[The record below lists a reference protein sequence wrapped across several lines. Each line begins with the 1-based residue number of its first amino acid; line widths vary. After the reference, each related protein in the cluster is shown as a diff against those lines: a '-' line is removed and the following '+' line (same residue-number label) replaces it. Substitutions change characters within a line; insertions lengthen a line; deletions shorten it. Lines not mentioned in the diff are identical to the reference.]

1 MDNAKSSSAERKNTV
16 GNITITSGLGI
27 FSGKPEITGRIGCL
41 IISVICIIST
51 IVFAIGLFGTG
62 PMVQDNIVLMAIYIL
77 ITVLVVFFTVLS
89 FTYPFRTR
97 KKFIFEGIWFSK
109 DKIWLG
115 EHEIE
120 LKEKCS
126 INNLMNDNCTNH
138 IQANWNQTIR
148 ATFIDIPKT
157 SIIVQLV
164 NSKHDYKTYRIG
176 KINILKVKNDLDYDF
191 DSRPT
196 VLLSNGILYT
206 CSKLTLIDQL
216 RKIAKGTKAIQ
227 KNGGICN
234 LYITPS
240 SKTLWDSSERM
251 ENVSDL
257 NNTIKNKT
265 KAQCTMNALQTGK
278 FIDKVHSD
286 FLITLIKDYGW
297 KIEFYPLKMN
307 VTD

>member
-1 MDNAKSSSAERKNTV
+1 MDNAKSSSTERKNAV

-41 IISVICIIST
+41 IISAICIIST
-51 IVFAIGLFGTG
+51 IVFVIGSFGTG
-62 PMVQDNIVLMAIYIL
+62 PMVQDNIVLTAIYIL
-77 ITVLVVFFTVLS
+77 ITVLVIFFTVLS

-97 KKFIFEGIWFSK
+97 KKLIFEGIWLSK
-109 DKIWLG
+109 DKVWFG

-126 INNLMNDNCTNH
+126 INNLINDDCTNH

-148 ATFIDIPKT
+148 ASFIDITET
-157 SIIVQLV
+157 SMIVQLV
-164 NSKHDYKTYRIG
+164 TSKHDYKTYRIG
-176 KINILKVKNDLDYDF
+176 KINILKVKNDLHYDF

-240 SKTLWDSSERM
+240 GETLWDSSERT
-251 ENVSDL
+251 VSYTHL
-257 NNTIKNKT
+257 
-265 KAQCTMNALQTGK
+265 
-278 FIDKVHSD
+278 
-286 FLITLIKDYGW
+286 TL
-297 KIEFYPLKMN
+297 PTN
-307 VTD
+307 